1 MQTIYLHCG
10 APKTG
15 TSFLQ
20 VLFARYADALKENN
34 ITYPQ
39 NSFTEGASQGRITS
53 GNGII
58 MANYLRPQLP
68 HQIEDKDAFLENF
81 DQLLKDGQGSSFL
94 FSSEFLVFPKNER
107 TEKLVKVIERNGY
120 TAKALYF
127 VRDMADAARSAY
139 SQQVKRHGEV
149 QEFSDFLK
157 TWDGFALHHTN
168 LIASAFGEEA
178 LSLFNYNEHKGN
190 LASVVFKDFLGCDF
204 EPDFIE
210 KINRSLTDKEMELLR
225 SFNMVAGS
233 GNAFAS
239 TFVSDALMSQSAAEY
254 EDFLPSE
261 EEYKVLENRF
271 THAVNGINRRI
282 SGEPIKI
289 SAGVRQDVPRE
300 ALSEFERFTMAV
312 LAKLVNNTRNR

>member
-34 ITYPQ
+34 IIYPQ
-39 NSFTEGASQGRITS
+39 NAFTEGASKGRITS
-53 GNGII
+53 GNGIF

-68 HQIEDKDAFLENF
+68 HRIENKDAFIEEF
-81 DQLLKDGQGSSFL
+81 DQQLRSGKGESFL
-94 FSSEFLVFPKNER
+94 FSSEFLVFPQNER
-107 TEKLVKVIERNGY
+107 TENLLNVIKKNGY
-120 TAKALYF
+120 AVKALYF

-149 QEFSDFLK
+149 QEFSEFLK

-178 LSLFNYNEHKGN
+178 LSLFNYNEHKGS
-190 LASVVFKDFLGCDF
+190 LASVVFKEFLGCNF
-204 EPDFIE
+204 EPDFVE

-225 SFNMVAGS
+225 SFNTVAGS
-233 GNAFAS
+233 GNAYAS
-239 TFVSDALMSQSAAEY
+239 TFVSDALMSQIPAEQK
-254 EDFLPSE
+254 EFWPNE
-261 EEYKVLENRF
+261 EEYQLLEDRF
-271 THAVNGINRRI
+271 KHAVDGINRRI

-289 SAGVRQDVPRE
+289 SSGVRQDVGSDG
-300 ALSEFERFTMAV
+300 LSEFESFTMAV
-312 LAKLVNNTRNR
+312 LAKLVNSNRKM